1 MPPMTRNR
9 VLGPAAAAVAAF
21 QMQQHIEVA
30 DQFVPPQLRGRDKDA
45 FIYTVEFLPLAAGGT
60 ATGNISIQADSG
72 FLAMD
77 LVRVVTDTGNT
88 TFLTNAPALI
98 NVADAGSGRNL
109 MDRPVHVDNL
119 LGTVQLPGRWY
130 PRFFSASSTII
141 VQLQNL
147 EAVDRNY
154 RISFIGFKVF

>member
-1 MPPMTRNR
+1 MPPALRAY
-9 VLGPAAAAVAAF
+9 PAAMLA
-21 QMQQHIEVA
+21 QRQQHIEVA
-30 DQFVPPQLRGRDKDA
+30 DQFVPVQLRGRDKDA
-45 FIYTVEFLPLAAGGT
+45 FIYSVEFLPLAASGT

-77 LVRVVTDTGNT
+77 LVRVVTDTLDT
-88 TFLTNAPALI
+88 TFLTNAPALV

-141 VQLQNL
+141 VQIQNL
-147 EAVDRNY
+147 EATARNY
-154 RISFIGFKVF
+154 RISFIGFKIF